1 MRQFKNILYVSEA
14 SVAQGPAITRAV
26 SLAEN
31 NQADLTVIAVVPV
44 VTASIGTPPGG
55 PTSAK
60 LQTAM
65 VNKRREEL
73 ESLIAPYKQRLSI
86 RLDVLVGKTFLEA
99 IRAVMRNKHDLLI
112 KPAENPNFIERL
124 FGSDDMHLL
133 RKCPCPVWL
142 TRPEEKANYAC
153 ILAAVDF
160 NLDMPDTSDTVDQN
174 LNQKILALSSSLALS
189 NFAALHLVHVWDA
202 PAEMM
207 VRSWSDN
214 PDEAGMAY
222 VEGERSRHERD
233 LSRLREQLRDR
244 IGKEAYDHLSPQY
257 HFLRGAASK
266 VIPDTA
272 KQLQADLVV
281 MGTVAR
287 TGIAGL
293 FIGNTAEAILEQ
305 LQCSVL
311 AVKPL
316 GFVSPIKLSE
326 QQIPNLMLL
335 KMGSLSDKKT

>member
-1 MRQFKNILYVSEA
+1 MEVNNMKRFKNILYVSEA
-14 SVAQGPAITRAV
+14 SVAQGPAIERAM

-31 NQADLTVIAVVPV
+31 NQADLTVIEVVPV
-44 VTASIGTPPGG
+44 VTGSIGTPPGG
-55 PTSAK
+55 RTSAE

-65 VNKRREEL
+65 VDKRRKEL
-73 ESLIAPYKQRLSI
+73 ESLVAPFKQRLSI

-99 IRAVMRNKHDLLI
+99 IRAVIRNKHDLLI

-142 TRPEEKANYAC
+142 TRSEEKANYAC

-160 NLDMPDTSDTVDQN
+160 NLDMPDTAEQD
-174 LNQKILALSSSLALS
+174 LNQQILELSSSLALS
-189 NFAALHLVHVWDA
+189 DFAALHFVHVWDA
-202 PAEMM
+202 PAEIM
-207 VRSWSDN
+207 VRSWADK
-214 PDEAGMAY
+214 PDEAGMTY
-222 VEGERSRHERD
+222 VEGERSRHERA
-233 LSRLREQLRDR
+233 LNRLCDQLRDR
-244 IGKEAYDHLSPQY
+244 IGKEACRHLSLQS
-257 HFLRGAASK
+257 HLRRGAASTI
-266 VIPDTA
+266 IPETA

-287 TGIAGL
+287 TGITGL
-293 FIGNTAEAILEQ
+293 LIGNTAEAIFDQ

-311 AVKPL
+311 AVKPF

-326 QQIPNLMLL
+326 
-335 KMGSLSDKKT
+335 

>member
-1 MRQFKNILYVSEA
+1 MEVNNMKHFKNVLYVSEA
-14 SVAQGPAITRAV
+14 SVAQGPAIARAM

-31 NQADLTVIAVVPV
+31 NQADLTVIEVVPV
-44 VTASIGTPPGG
+44 VTVSMSTPPSG
-55 PTSAK
+55 PTSAE

-65 VNKRREEL
+65 VNKRRNEL
-73 ESLIAPYKQRLSI
+73 ETLIAPYKQRFSI
-86 RLDVLVGKTFLEA
+86 RLDVLMGKTFLEA
-99 IRAVMRNKHDLLI
+99 IRAVIRNKHDLLI

-160 NLDMPDTSDTVDQN
+160 NPDIMTDTVNQN
-174 LNQKILALSSSLALS
+174 LNQQILELSSSLALS
-189 NFAALHLVHVWDA
+189 DFAALHFIHVWDA
-202 PAEMM
+202 PADMM
-207 VRSWSDN
+207 VRSWADN
-214 PDEAGMAY
+214 PDDAGMAY
-222 VEGERSRHERD
+222 VEGERSRHERA
-233 LSRLREQLRDR
+233 LNRLRDQLRDQ
-244 IGKEAYDHLSPQY
+244 IGEESYDYLSPQF
-257 HFLRGAASK
+257 HLRRGAAST
-266 VIPDTA
+266 VIPETA

-293 FIGNTAEAILEQ
+293 LIGNTAEAILEQ

-326 QQIPNLMLL
+326 
-335 KMGSLSDKKT
+335 